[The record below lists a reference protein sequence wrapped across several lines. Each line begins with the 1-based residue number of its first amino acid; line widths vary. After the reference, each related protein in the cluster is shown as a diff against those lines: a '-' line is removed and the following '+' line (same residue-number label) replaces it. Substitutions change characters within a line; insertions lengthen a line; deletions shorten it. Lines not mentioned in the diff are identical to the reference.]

1 MAGLRNQ
8 KPRYREGYGLGP
20 EEVAI
25 AVRWLELNPLDEAV
39 PLEAAVKLNEQG
51 GDQRSERSGRAV
63 VFLASLARKRALVPG
78 TRPNAHQLPRAPRG
92 KGDLL

>member
-8 KPRYREGYGLGP
+8 KPRDREGYGLEP

-51 GDQRSERSGRAV
+51 GDRRSER
-63 VFLASLARKRALVPG
+63 AS
-78 TRPNAHQLPRAPRG
+78 G
-92 KGDLL
+92 KGPQ